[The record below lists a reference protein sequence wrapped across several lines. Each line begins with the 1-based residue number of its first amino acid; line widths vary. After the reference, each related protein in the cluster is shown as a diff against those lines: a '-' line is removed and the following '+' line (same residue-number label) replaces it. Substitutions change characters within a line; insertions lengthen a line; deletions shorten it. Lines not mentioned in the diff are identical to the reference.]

1 MLKIRKLTKTDYK
14 ILNDWWRFWK
24 FPPPPKEVLPNM
36 GLGGKMVVD
45 ELGNNICSAFL
56 YNTDSALAWIEF
68 CVSSPYI
75 RDRKIRKEARVFLIK
90 ELTNEA
96 RERGYLAVFASIKSE
111 SLIQDYIEA
120 GYSADGLKATELII
134 RL

>member
-1 MLKIRKLTKTDYK
+1 MEARNLVESDYD
-14 ILNDWWRFWK
+14 ILSEWWKWNRF
-24 FPPPPKEVLPNM
+24 PIPPKGILPNM

-68 CVSSPYI
+68 VVASPHIKDREI
-75 RDRKIRKEARVFLIK
+75 RRKSQVLLI
-90 ELTNEA
+90 ESLTNEA

-111 SLIQDYIEA
+111 SLIQRYIEA
-120 GYSADGLKATELII
+120 GYSADSLKTTELII

>member
-1 MLKIRKLTKTDYK
+1 MEARNLVESDYD
-14 ILNDWWRFWK
+14 ILSEWWKWNRF
-24 FPPPPKEVLPNM
+24 PIPPKEVLPN
-36 GLGGKMVVD
+36 GALGGKMVVD

-120 GYSADGLKATELII
+120 GYSADGLKTTELII